1 MLLHCIRAALCV
13 ILYAHFVSTTALRP
27 ARSEA
32 ADFYEGVL
40 DDKIMFSWLSDDTS
54 RQVNAYDT
62 PEEKMA
68 TFYDQLSSLRG
79 RRRKSLNNRSLRSR
93 NVVLPTQS
101 ETKGQRLPIDY
112 AGDNPTSATEND
124 DRIDSSSLPTML
136 STITSTVTASA
147 VSINSTD
154 DDATAAVTTPFRG
167 TCNGLVRIIM
177 WVLRGL

>member
-1 MLLHCIRAALCV
+1 MLLHCIRAALRV
-13 ILYAHFVSTTALRP
+13 ILYAHFVSTTALRS

-68 TFYDQLSSLRG
+68 TFYDKLSSLRERRG

-112 AGDNPTSATEND
+112 AGDNLTSATEND

-167 TCNGLVRIIM
+167 T
-177 WVLRGL
+177 